1 MKIDK
6 GTLWNILEKYDTKEY
21 EALCDGLSNIIKEKE
36 DINDFL
42 NIYNYYD
49 KIDNS
54 DRKLIEDQVGYK
66 ITGALFS
73 I

>member
-6 GTLWNILEKYDTKEY
+6 GILWNILEKYDTKEY
-21 EALCDGLSNIIKEKE
+21 EALCNGLSNIIKENE

-54 DRKLIEDQVGYK
+54 DRKSIEEQVGYK